1 MDIDNIVCIE
11 LRYMKQGKQGELSP
25 VSSAL
30 TGSLVVSSTV
40 LGSSCL
46 QRIVCEMCARL
57 GWVPLVYQKVDLPSL
72 QARSMRALVAL
83 S

>member
-11 LRYMKQGKQGELSP
+11 LRYMKQGRPGELSP
-25 VSSAL
+25 VSSAF

-40 LGSSCL
+40 LGSNCL

-57 GWVPLVYQKVDLPSL
+57 GWVPLVYQKVDLPGIR
-72 QARSMRALVAL
+72 ARSLRALAAL